1 MTVLQR
7 IRESLVNMEGSNSGK
22 INLDR
27 RTLDAIGQESSKQTE
42 RPFICGTWRSGRMEL
57 AQLMTEADELPLS
70 RGVRVAGR
78 GGKTLCQER
87 EALLL

>member
-1 MTVLQR
+1 M
-7 IRESLVNMEGSNSGK
+7 VNLEGSNSGK
-22 INLDR
+22 IKLDR
-27 RTLDAIGQESSKQTE
+27 RTLDGIEQESSEQTE
-42 RPFICGTWRSGRMEL
+42 CLFICGTQRSSRMEL